1 MNEKAR
7 WNNNLFERLLYNGG
21 KVFLKQRYSFGKKTF
36 WKFSSWKSLFL
47 KLISTHSKRL
57 MKKQDNGTKEHW
69 KEKWPLLALFI
80 YFETDIQVSI
90 RPLLSL
96 CVHIAN
102 RIPKFLFVSLKKIPN
117 DDSLAEV
124 NLGFVFIVTE
134 KYWYLKL

>member
-1 MNEKAR
+1 
-7 WNNNLFERLLYNGG
+7 
-21 KVFLKQRYSFGKKTF
+21 
-36 WKFSSWKSLFL
+36 
-47 KLISTHSKRL
+47 

-96 CVHIAN
+96 CVDIAN
-102 RIPKFLFVSLKKIPN
+102 RIPKFLFVSLKKIPIN